1 MAAYAFA
8 RRDLLMDQLL
18 TVREAARLLACS
30 EAAIR
35 KWIYQQRLP
44 AVKVGRLTRI
54 AEGDLEIFVG
64 KVELDN
70 RSNDQ

>member
-1 MAAYAFA
+1 MK
-8 RRDLLMDQLL
+8 QLL

-44 AVKVGRLTRI
+44 AVKVGRLIRI
-54 AEGDLEIFVG
+54 AEADLEIFTG
-64 KVELDN
+64 KIEVDN

>member
-1 MAAYAFA
+1 
-8 RRDLLMDQLL
+8 MDQLL
-18 TVREAARLLACS
+18 TVRDAARLLACS

-44 AVKVGRLTRI
+44 AVKVGRLVRI
-54 AEGDLEIFVG
+54 AEGDLRTFIG
-64 KVELDN
+64 RIELDN

>member
-1 MAAYAFA
+1 MK
-8 RRDLLMDQLL
+8 QLL

-35 KWIYQQRLP
+35 KWIYERRLP
-44 AVKVGRLTRI
+44 AVKVGRLIRI
-54 AEGDLEIFVG
+54 VETDLEVFIG
-64 KVELDN
+64 KIALDN

>member
-1 MAAYAFA
+1 
-8 RRDLLMDQLL
+8 MDQLL

-44 AVKVGRLTRI
+44 AVKVGRLIRI
-54 AEGDLEIFVG
+54 VERDLEVFVG

-70 RSNDQ
+70 HGNDQ

>member
-1 MAAYAFA
+1 M
-8 RRDLLMDQLL
+8 RQLL

-44 AVKVGRLTRI
+44 AVKVGRLIRI
-54 AEGDLEIFVG
+54 AESDLEIFTDKIEV
-64 KVELDN
+64 DN
-70 RSNDQ
+70 PSNDQ

>member
-1 MAAYAFA
+1 
-8 RRDLLMDQLL
+8 MDQLL

-44 AVKVGRLTRI
+44 DVKVGRLVRI
-54 AEGDLEIFVG
+54 AEGDLKIFVG

-70 RSNDQ
+70 RSNDH

>member
-1 MAAYAFA
+1 
-8 RRDLLMDQLL
+8 MDQLL

-35 KWIYQQRLP
+35 KWINQQRLP
-44 AVKVGRLTRI
+44 AGKVGRLSRI